1 MDDYPRFS
9 LDHNV
14 PLLVTLGVPSEE
26 SPYTTDLDPALR
38 ADAVA
43 VESQVPSLDSDQAQ
57 DLLSYILDRDASDLP
72 WNGRD
77 AAVKYRFRV
86 RTAERVCWWTPAG
99 EA

>member
-1 MDDYPRFS
+1 MDDYPSFS

-14 PLLVTLGVPSEE
+14 PLLVTLGIPSDE
-26 SPYTTDLDPALR
+26 SPHTLEPGLKDEAILIN
-38 ADAVA
+38 
-43 VESQVPSLDSDQAQ
+43 SQAPPLESDQAQ

-86 RTAERVCWWTPAG
+86 RTAKRVG
-99 EA
+99 